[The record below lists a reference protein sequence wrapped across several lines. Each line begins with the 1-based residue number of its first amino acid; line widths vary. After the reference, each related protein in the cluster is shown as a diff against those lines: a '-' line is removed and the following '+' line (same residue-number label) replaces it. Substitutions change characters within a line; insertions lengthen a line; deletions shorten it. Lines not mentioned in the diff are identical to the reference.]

1 MTERYSRPDWVRR
14 VNAMGPAAGGAAAVV
29 PLDASELID
38 TARAQVDDA
47 EFGDLGDGDWEGR
60 LRSLVTAIEANDLH
74 VVGRLMTR
82 EELLRGLRTRLLLAA
97 ERRRDPSVADEVIE
111 APIVITGPARSG
123 TTILFELLALDPTLR
138 SPVAADVLH
147 PASGLPLAERL
158 ALAEAEQELW
168 EDVQPEFASM
178 HELRADLPVECI
190 TISSPSF
197 GGSHWSMVLNDPG
210 AWAPDIEAD
219 LSFHRAVLQSVQHGG
234 PPCRWVLKTPGY
246 LFLLDDLLRA
256 YPDACVVFTHRDPA
270 KTMPST
276 VSTTAMVQW
285 LRTDHVQLE
294 GLAELI
300 GALFSDALN
309 TVARR
314 RDEGSIPAPC
324 GDVRFSDLMADP
336 VAAIGSAYEAI
347 GRELVPE
354 HASAITDYLA
364 AKPRGKHGVHR
375 YDATDWGFQPD
386 QLRNDLSPYIR
397 RFDIQLEA

>member
-1 MTERYSRPDWVRR
+1 MAERYQRPDWVRR
-14 VNAMGPAAGGAAAVV
+14 VNAMGAACGGASAVV
-29 PLDASELID
+29 PLDASSLID
-38 TARAQVDDA
+38 TARAEVEGAD
-47 EFGDLGDGDWEGR
+47 FGDLGDGDWEGR
-60 LRSLVTAIEANDLH
+60 LRSLVTAIDGNDLH

-82 EELLRGLRTRLLLAA
+82 EELLRGLRTRLLVAA
-97 ERRRDPSVADEVIE
+97 ERRRYPSVAEEAIE

-123 TTILFELLALDPTLR
+123 TTILFELLALDPSLR

-147 PASGLPLAERL
+147 PASGADVAQR
-158 ALAEAEQELW
+158 AAMAEAEQELW
-168 EDVQPEFASM
+168 ADVQPEFASM

-219 LSFHRAVLQSVQHGG
+219 LAFHKAVLQSVQHGE
-234 PPCRWVLKTPGY
+234 PPRRWVLKTPGY

-256 YPDACVVFTHRDPA
+256 YPDGCILFTHRDPA

-285 LRTDHVQLE
+285 LRTDHVELD
-294 GLAELI
+294 GLATLI

-314 RDEGSIPAPC
+314 RDAGSIPARC
-324 GDVRFSDLMADP
+324 GDVRFAQLMSDP
-336 VAAIGSAYEAI
+336 VAAIGSAYAAVA
-347 GRELVPE
+347 RELTPE
-354 HASAITDYLA
+354 HGRAITDYLA

-375 YDATDWGFQPD
+375 YDAADWGFDVGELRGELQPYLD
-386 QLRNDLSPYIR
+386 
-397 RFDIQLEA
+397 RFEIELES